1 MFLSIFTLNYNT
13 GVIIMNISKS
23 FLKNSIT
30 YLFIILTYGFG
41 QTNVSGVISSNT
53 TWSLISSPYIV
64 TGNILVNEDVT
75 LIIEP
80 GVVVKFDSEKVMQI
94 KGELIAQGTSSSKIT
109 FTSNAFS
116 PSAGDWGNLQFFGES
131 TDASYSDGSYSS
143 GSIMEYCIVEYGIG
157 LSIEESSP
165 LINYSEI
172 RFNSGYGINTYNPN
186 TTTLLWVT
194 NCDIHDNSGGI
205 TAYNPYNTDYTV
217 FSYNTVYSNTPN
229 GGINANYGCTFS
241 YNTIKNNTH
250 SNNNSAGGINVGGD
264 NNIHHNIIS
273 GNTSN
278 NGTGGMR
285 VSAQSSDVYD
295 NIIFNNTGSYALE
308 VDDSSPSS
316 FTRNI
321 IIGGVTYF
329 EPSYN
334 THSYTNNIFAGGLV
348 GSIEFGNDAD
358 FSNNTI
364 LNGSGSSLSI
374 YGDNDNNQLNQN
386 VYFSN
391 NLFSLNSSGSNLQLS
406 SSGSGQTYLT
416 TTQNNIINN
425 DGFYV
430 KASSENTSV
439 ENNWWGTTTESEI
452 QALIYDWNEDSE
464 LGFLDYDPW
473 LTTPNTSAP
482 ISPPFNAEKQLI
494 ENSGDIVVT
503 WDSNPES
510 DLTGYYVHYGDFTGY
525 SYVNNVDVG
534 NVNTFTLSGIS
545 FDSNISVTAYDSDA
559 NGTDDQVEGHQSWF
573 ANVTFNVAPI
583 SVDASYELNEDSI
596 LNNNLTASDEEND
609 PLVYSIIETT
619 LNGVLELNNETG
631 AVTYT
636 PNLNY
641 FGADSFSFLVNDG
654 MYNSNDATVSIQIN
668 PVNDAPVLETIA
680 NHTINE
686 DYEGDTQITISA
698 TDVEND
704 EIQFSSSSSEFVS
717 TNIQNLS
724 VYVTPLLNWYGQE
737 EIFIYASDPG
747 GLMDTTSFI
756 LTVLPINDAPV
767 GVSFSVSIEEDN
779 VLNSVLIA
787 TDAESDQ
794 ITFSLVNVSN
804 GSADLNSESGEFTY
818 TPNMNYNGLDTL
830 SFTVSDGTDVSEET
844 LVFFEISPVNDAP
857 LFTTISD
864 TSMNEDSPLS
874 LELVATDVDGDFL
887 SFEVEYIEHI
897 ASYVYADGDSIM
909 FVPENNWSGVSNV
922 QLYVMDGEGLSDS
935 VDFMLTVNPVDDD
948 PTLDGFMEDIFVYE
962 DFQDTLTFPLN
973 HLFSD
978 IDGELTFSVEIL
990 DSVLINAIIE
1000 DTLLILNSFQ
1010 NSFGQG
1016 QMIITASNPMRASVS
1031 DTVIVTVFAE
1041 NDAPVLLLPD
1051 SIVMDEDQ
1059 TFELMS
1065 MAELMEAGILTD
1077 IDNDIEDLNFG
1088 LYIDNLQI
1096 HVEWD
1101 GEYSSNPL
1109 LVPDENYNGTGTL
1122 TLCVNDDEYEVCAEN
1137 TVTIIPGNDAPFFA
1151 AEMHASVGLNL
1162 DFHVP
1167 VHVDDIDSD
1176 SLTVSF
1182 PDGAVV
1188 QDWVSIYNNSLHGMP
1203 DTLGHFPLLLSLSD
1217 GDTAVTDTFH
1227 LHVENFNPEITSIMD
1242 VPNDQGGRVY
1252 VSFNASFFDDLEYV
1266 GEEYGIMRY
1275 DYFENDSSRWVALT
1289 SFPAIGDFTYT
1300 FEVTTVMDSTSEGD
1314 GMTEYKVVAS
1324 MHAGIY
1330 HSEPMMGYSL
1340 DNIAP
1345 GVPGGLMVTALD
1357 EGIHL
1362 TWDVNVEEDFQY
1374 FILEKS
1380 LNSEFQEYQTYEMI
1394 DTTYIDLE
1402 YVLNETNYYRLAA
1415 VDYAGNV
1422 SEYSDMVEATLL
1434 SLVGDLTPEVFALH
1448 QNYPNPFNPITQIKY
1463 DIPEDAL
1470 VSITI
1475 YDIMGRSIKSLVNSN
1490 QTAGYHSIS
1499 WDGKNNLGE
1508 GVSAGMYLYM
1518 IQAGEFRQVRKMV
1531 LLK

>member
-1 MFLSIFTLNYNT
+1 MVIPIFTLPYNI
-13 GVIIMNISKS
+13 GIIIMKIFKS
-23 FLKNSIT
+23 FLKKYLT
-30 YLFIILTYGFG
+30 FLFIILTYVYG

-53 TWSLISSPYIV
+53 TWSLINSPYIV
-64 TGNILVNEDVT
+64 TGNILVNEGVT
-75 LIIEP
+75 LTIEP

-94 KGELIAQGTSSSKIT
+94 RGELIAQGTSESKIT
-109 FTSNAFS
+109 FTSNAS
-116 PSAGDWGNLQFFGES
+116 NPASGDWDNMQFLEET
-131 TDASYSDGSYSS
+131 TDASFSGSTYTS
-143 GSIMEYCIVEYGIG
+143 GSIMEYCIVEYANNLYIYR
-157 LSIEESSP
+157 SRP
-165 LINYSEI
+165 FINYSEFRYNEI
-172 RFNSGYGINTYNPN
+172 GIKVFNDDYADSD
-186 TTTLLWVT
+186 LLVSH
-194 NCDIHDNSGGI
+194 CDIHNNTVGI
-205 TAYNPYNTDYTV
+205 KAYSYDSDV
-217 FSYNTVYSNTPN
+217 FSYNNIYSNSPE
-229 GGINANYGCTFS
+229 GGIDAWYGCIYS
-241 YNTIKNNTH
+241 YNTVKNNTY
-250 SNNNSAGGINVGGD
+250 SDDNDNRVAGGIYTTASNTTLDHNTIINNSCPECGSSGSGLYIDRGG
-264 NNIHHNIIS
+264 NISDNIIS
-273 GNTSN
+273 
-278 NGTGGMR
+278 
-285 VSAQSSDVYD
+285 
-295 NIIFNNTGSYALE
+295 NNTGANGYAVY
-308 VDDSSPSS
+308 VDGTQNGS
-316 FTRNI
+316 FVNNI
-321 IIGGVTYF
+321 ITDGKTYLGGPDFDGSWTNNLFIGGL
-329 EPSYN
+329 S
-334 THSYTNNIFAGGLV
+334 GR
-348 GSIEFGNDAD
+348 IEFSSDNTG

-364 LNGSGSSLSI
+364 LNSPG
-374 YGDNDNNQLNQN
+374 NDGFKIEADSDVNQTI
-386 VYFSN
+386 YFSN
-391 NLFSLNSSGSNLQLS
+391 NLFSKNSAGYYLQSGANSYA
-406 SSGSGQTYLT
+406 QTYVST
-416 TTQNNIINN
+416 TGNNFINN
-425 DGFYV
+425 DDGFYV
-430 KASSENTSV
+430 KAPGENYSV

-452 QALIYDWNEDSE
+452 QGLIYDWNEDAN

-494 ENSGDIVVT
+494 ENSGDIVLT

-510 DLTGYYVHYGDFTGY
+510 DLAGYKIHYGDFTGY
-525 SYVNNVDVG
+525 SYANNIDIG
-534 NVNTFTLSGIS
+534 NVTTYTISGVA

-680 NHTINE
+680 NDTINE
-686 DYEGDTQITISA
+686 DHQGDTQITISA

-794 ITFSLVNVSN
+794 ITFSLGNVSN

-830 SFTVSDGTDVSEET
+830 SFTVSDGTDVNEET

-857 LFTTISD
+857 LFTTIPD

-962 DFQDTLTFPLN
+962 DFQDTFTFPLN

-1010 NSFGQG
+1010 NSYGQG
-1016 QMIITASNPMRASVS
+1016 QMILTASNPMRASVS
-1031 DTVIVTVFAE
+1031 DTVMVTIFAV
-1041 NDAPVLLLPD
+1041 NDAPVLFAPD
-1051 SIVMDEDQ
+1051 WIVMDEDQ

-1065 MAELMEAGILTD
+1065 MAELMEAGILID
-1077 IDNDIEDLNFG
+1077 IDNNIEDLSFELHTGN
-1088 LYIDNLQI
+1088 DQI
-1096 HVEWD
+1096 HIIWD
-1101 GEYSSNPL
+1101 GDPSSNPV

-1122 TLCVNDDEYEVCAEN
+1122 ILCVYDGEYEDCVDYSL
-1137 TVTIIPGNDAPFFA
+1137 TINPVNDAPYFTS
-1151 AEMHASVGLNL
+1151 ELSTNQGLGIQFDIL
-1162 DFHVP
+1162 LEA
-1167 VHVDDIDSD
+1167 DDIDSD

-1182 PDGAVV
+1182 LDGEVV
-1188 QDWVSIYNNSLHGMP
+1188 PGWVSINDNSLHGMS
-1203 DTLGHFPLLLSLSD
+1203 DTLGYFPLLLSLSD
-1217 GDTAVTDTFH
+1217 GDTAVTDTF
-1227 LHVENFNPEITSIMD
+1227 LCQF
-1242 VPNDQGGRVY
+1242 
-1252 VSFNASFFDDLEYV
+1252 
-1266 GEEYGIMRY
+1266 
-1275 DYFENDSSRWVALT
+1275 
-1289 SFPAIGDFTYT
+1289 
-1300 FEVTTVMDSTSEGD
+1300 
-1314 GMTEYKVVAS
+1314 
-1324 MHAGIY
+1324 
-1330 HSEPMMGYSL
+1330 
-1340 DNIAP
+1340 
-1345 GVPGGLMVTALD
+1345 
-1357 EGIHL
+1357 
-1362 TWDVNVEEDFQY
+1362 
-1374 FILEKS
+1374 
-1380 LNSEFQEYQTYEMI
+1380 
-1394 DTTYIDLE
+1394 
-1402 YVLNETNYYRLAA
+1402 
-1415 VDYAGNV
+1415 
-1422 SEYSDMVEATLL
+1422 
-1434 SLVGDLTPEVFALH
+1434 
-1448 QNYPNPFNPITQIKY
+1448 
-1463 DIPEDAL
+1463 
-1470 VSITI
+1470 
-1475 YDIMGRSIKSLVNSN
+1475 
-1490 QTAGYHSIS
+1490 
-1499 WDGKNNLGE
+1499 
-1508 GVSAGMYLYM
+1508 
-1518 IQAGEFRQVRKMV
+1518 
-1531 LLK
+1531 